1 VLSNTNDTFDSMT
14 FFSSFFCML
23 FIKRIETEQTTIFIE
38 SYIHNMFAISNKLVR
53 FRRRM

>member
-1 VLSNTNDTFDSMT
+1 
-14 FFSSFFCML
+14 ML

-53 FRRRM
+53 FRRRMNRYVAVHIS